1 MDKIELFRNLVNLAA
16 ADKKFTEEEVQFL
29 AERAER
35 WEIPNDEFESTIAG
49 IAEGGLDL
57 YLPEDRPDRIE
68 LLKEMIRLM
77 AADGD
82 IAPMEKHLCS
92 LASTKMEFT
101 AKQFDEILVSV
112 IEEVR

>member
-1 MDKIELFRNLVNLAA
+1 MDKLELFRNLVNLAA

-35 WEIPNDEFESTIAG
+35 WEVPQDEFEATIAG

-57 YLPEDRPDRIE
+57 TLPEKHDDRVE
-68 LLKEMIRLM
+68 LMKEMIRLM

-82 IAPMEKHLCS
+82 IAEMERHLCA
-92 LASTKMEFT
+92 LASSKMDFT
-101 AKQFDEILVSV
+101 GKQFEEILQSV
-112 IEEVR
+112 IDEVS